1 MGYSRDDHEPV
12 PVVDAVDNAVITD
25 ADSKVF
31 TAG

>member
-12 PVVDAVDNAVITD
+12 PVVDAIDNAVVTD
-25 ADSKVF
+25 ADSKVV